1 MGKKIKKGKQGPS
14 TLFISRSKAIKKL
27 QITLK
32 DFRRLKDINYIH
44 HEKVLD
50 KFREKQAHMK
60 KVKRAIARGEKLKA
74 RLMKRKTPNYSLD
87 HLVKER
93 YPTFSDALNDL
104 DDALSLASLF
114 SSFPAH
120 KDLKIPHELITNCF
134 ELLS

>member
-1 MGKKIKKGKQGPS
+1 
-14 TLFISRSKAIKKL
+14 
-27 QITLK
+27 LK